1 MEKHPQQL
9 RGDKEGYQVGNGR
22 RIHISED
29 KGLPTPTTYKVI
41 SPPND
46 LGDFP
51 MVSSLIN
58 EDTKWWKVH
67 TIKDLFLPFEASS
80 ILKIPLSYNLP
91 KDKLIWVGNKRGYFT
106 VKKAYYIDAKI
117 VDSRREKAQIRIQ
130 GLNSRN

>member
-1 MEKHPQQL
+1 M
-9 RGDKEGYQVGNGR
+9 VGNGW

-29 KGLPTPTTYKVI
+29 KWLPTPTTYKVI

-51 MVSSLIN
+51 LVSSLID

-67 TIKDLFLPFEASS
+67 TIKDLFLPFEAST

-91 KDKLIWVGNKRGYFT
+91 EDKLIWVGNKRGYFM
-106 VKKAYYIDAKI
+106 VKKAYSIDAKI
-117 VDSRREKAQIRIQ
+117 VDSSEEGER
-130 GLNSRN
+130 LNRDSRS